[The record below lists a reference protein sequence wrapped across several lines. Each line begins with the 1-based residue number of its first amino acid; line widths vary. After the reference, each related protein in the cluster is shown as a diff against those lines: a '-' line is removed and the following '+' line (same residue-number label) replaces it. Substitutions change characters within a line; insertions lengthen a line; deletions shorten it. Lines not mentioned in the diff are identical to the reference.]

1 MARKSNIPFGDKRRQ
16 ELNRINRNIENKQK
30 NLEKRFGMR
39 ADFEKKSAADFTSI
53 KEYNQYIEQAK
64 HFTKRAANKFD
75 LVNPQTGTSLSF
87 NVLRKVEKEM
97 KRINRI
103 KDKEFAKIK
112 DLPHKE
118 MGRKTGLTIF
128 EAVSKKIGFSD
139 PKFENFKH
147 VQFDPTHYHGNKDA
161 QMQLHKL
168 KEQYKGDFIR
178 DREEQH
184 FLNYIASLHTAF
196 NESPHPLTL
205 KLSDEIWA
213 LHDKIVEM
221 GMDEFTRMYYAGEL
235 PTIKFIYGRDEK
247 DIKLAELRQAFFG
260 DDE

>member
-16 ELNRINRNIENKQK
+16 ELNRINRNIENKQR

-53 KEYNQYIEQAK
+53 KEYNQYIEQAQ

-75 LVNPQTGTSLSF
+75 LVNPQTGTHLSF
-87 NVLRKVEKEM
+87 NLLKKVEKEM

-103 KDKEFAKIK
+103 KDKEFAKLK

-118 MGRKTGLTIF
+118 MGRMTGLMIQ
-128 EAVSKKIGFSD
+128 EAVNKKIGFSD

-147 VQFDPTHYHGNKDA
+147 LDFHPKDYA
-161 QMQLHKL
+161 GDRDVLLNLQKI
-168 KEQYKGDFIR
+168 KERHQGDFIKE
-178 DREEQH
+178 REMEH
-184 FLNYIASLHTAF
+184 FTNYLASLHTAF
-196 NESPHPLTL
+196 NESTHPFTV

-213 LHDKIVEM
+213 IHDKIIEM
-221 GMDEFTRMYYAGEL
+221 GVEEFTRKYYAGEL
-235 PTIKFIYGRDEK
+235 PTIKFIYSVEEK
-247 DIKLAELRQAFFG
+247 SSKIAELQVAFLG
-260 DDE
+260 DE